1 MLKENSFSNKR
12 LEESHIILIYR
23 FMSLLITSIFYLL
36 NNTEHEIGRKL
47 FIIGS
52 ISISAVILSY
62 LYLKFENSKKSIV
75 VLLIIETVG
84 NSIILIPSGGIN
96 SPFIWYSINTILS
109 TAIFLKGVYVWIN
122 LSIYLLNHYIIF
134 YFFTGNIFSIRMLL
148 RDEPNLILSFVMII
162 ALIQA
167 WSIFIKD
174 TKSKNIKLEEVNT
187 QLESSNEMIL
197 ESMDNIKVLY
207 QSFNN
212 LSNQGDREGV
222 IKLLFEYIKD
232 ITKINTMFY
241 YDISSE
247 KNEMYFEG
255 DKELEK
261 SLDRNIKG
269 YLNHIL
275 RHKCLWQVL
284 FPALRKLIIPAPLF

>member
-36 NNTEHEIGRKL
+36 NNTEHGRKL

-134 YFFTGNIFSIRMLL
+134 FRL
-148 RDEPNLILSFVMII
+148 
-162 ALIQA
+162 Q
-167 WSIFIKD
+167 
-174 TKSKNIKLEEVNT
+174 
-187 QLESSNEMIL
+187 
-197 ESMDNIKVLY
+197 
-207 QSFNN
+207 
-212 LSNQGDREGV
+212 
-222 IKLLFEYIKD
+222 
-232 ITKINTMFY
+232 
-241 YDISSE
+241 
-247 KNEMYFEG
+247 
-255 DKELEK
+255 
-261 SLDRNIKG
+261 
-269 YLNHIL
+269 
-275 RHKCLWQVL
+275 
-284 FPALRKLIIPAPLF
+284 

>member
-134 YFFTGNIFSIRMLL
+134 YFFTGNILSIRMLL

-241 YDISSE
+241 YDISSAKSE
-247 KNEMYFEG
+247 IYFEG
-255 DKELEK
+255 DKKLEK
-261 SLDRNIKG
+261 SLDMNIKG

-275 RHKCLWQVL
+275 RHSVFGKYFFQHCGS
-284 FPALRKLIIPAPLF
+284 